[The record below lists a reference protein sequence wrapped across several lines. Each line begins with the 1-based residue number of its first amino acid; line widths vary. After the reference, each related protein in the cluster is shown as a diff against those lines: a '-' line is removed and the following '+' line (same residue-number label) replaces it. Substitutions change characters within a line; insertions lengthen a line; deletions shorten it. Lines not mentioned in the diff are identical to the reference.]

1 METHFYAPMLRGEG
15 VSLDDGW
22 PQILARDYCE
32 PRHHISPARAVGRRL
47 RRNYIW
53 ILGIQALAYYGKIA
67 VHPTPILNLGELI
80 QRSSVGP
87 IPGELMLLGSILFNG
102 GWIAFAIV
110 TLYLD
115 RAKHGG
121 KPIRVAMG

>member
-1 METHFYAPMLRGEG
+1 MMAGLIFWHGITGG
-15 VSLDDGW
+15 S
-22 PQILARDYCE
+22 
-32 PRHHISPARAVGRRL
+32 RHHISLARAVRRRL

-53 ILGIQALAYYGKIA
+53 ILGIQALAYSGKIA
-67 VHPTPILNLGELI
+67 VHPTPIANLGELI
-80 QRSSVGP
+80 QRASVSP

-102 GWIAFAIV
+102 AWITFAIV
-110 TLYLD
+110 TFYLD